1 VLSASKATLVPPHLG
16 SVRDSLVSHLADQGT
31 ALDRVYQGS
40 KPMLQL
46 AAQGIPRLGLS
57 QGIKARLQLAAQLA
71 P

>member
-1 VLSASKATLVPPHLG
+1 VLSASRVTLVPPHLG
-16 SVRDSLVSHLADQGT
+16 SVKERLASQLADQGT

-40 KPMLQL
+40 KPRLQL